1 MAEKRKKI
9 DLLSKEL
16 RIGVEIFRA
25 NEERKE
31 PIYFTSL
38 TERMKENVMSRS
50 TVSKSIDILFDLGML
65 RADWEMVEGTW
76 ARTLKIAN
84 EAKSFF
90 KKLSDEVE
98 KD

>member
-1 MAEKRKKI
+1 MAEKMRKI
-9 DLLSKEL
+9 DLLSNEL
-16 RIGVEIFRA
+16 RVGVEIYRA

-38 TERMKENVMSRS
+38 TERMKDVMSRA

>member
-1 MAEKRKKI
+1 MAEKKRKI
-9 DLLSKEL
+9 DLLSNEL

-31 PIYFTSL
+31 AIYFTSL
-38 TERMKENVMSRS
+38 TERMKDVMSRS

>member
-1 MAEKRKKI
+1 MADKKTKM
-9 DLLSKEL
+9 DLLSNEL

-25 NEERKE
+25 NERKE
-31 PIYFTSL
+31 PVYFTSL
-38 TERMKENVMSRS
+38 TESMTEVMSRS

-65 RADWEMVEGTW
+65 RADWETVEGTW

-90 KKLSDEVE
+90 RKLSDEVE